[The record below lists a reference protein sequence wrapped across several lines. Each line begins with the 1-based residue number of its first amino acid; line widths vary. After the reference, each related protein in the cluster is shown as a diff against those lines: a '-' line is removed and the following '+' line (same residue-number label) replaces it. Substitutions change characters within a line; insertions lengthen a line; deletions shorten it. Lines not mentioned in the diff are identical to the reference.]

1 MKVINLK
8 TLSTLLVG
16 LTSIASI
23 VVVPVSLTPSLSNLV
38 GVEGEVQ
45 NPDIPTNI
53 EMYDEKNKIYFN
65 GEGKIL
71 RYDGNATTL
80 EIPEYLES
88 QEYGKIQVKKIAA
101 KAFYNS
107 NFTQLIL
114 PNSITEIGDYA
125 FFSSRLTELTLPS
138 SLIRIGAGAF
148 INCPELTSLIIP
160 DSVTE
165 IGDSAFIRSVLTEL
179 TLSNSLVKIGT
190 NAFLFSK
197 LTELV
202 IPNSVTE
209 IGDSAF
215 YDILD
220 TKVQLPTNCKYYSN
234 TFPETCLIEGGSK
247 LTF

>member
-1 MKVINLK
+1 MKTINLK
-8 TLSTLLVG
+8 ILSALLMG
-16 LTSIASI
+16 FTSIAS
-23 VVVPVSLTPSLSNLV
+23 VVLVPVLLTPSLSNL
-38 GVEGEVQ
+38 GGGEVQ

-53 EMYDEKNKIYFN
+53 EMYDEKNQIYFN

-88 QEYGKIQVKKIAA
+88 PEYGKIQVKKIAA
-101 KAFYNS
+101 NAFYNS
-107 NFTQLIL
+107 KFTQLIL
-114 PNSITEIGDYA
+114 PNSITEIGDKA
-125 FFSSRLTELTLPS
+125 FFSSRLIELTLPS
-138 SLIRIGAGAF
+138 SLIRIGTSAF

-165 IGDSAFIRSVLTEL
+165 IGDSAFLRSPLTKL

-202 IPNSVTE
+202 IPDSVTE
-209 IGDSAF
+209 IGDAAF
-215 YDILD
+215 LDILD
-220 TKVQLPTNCKYYSN
+220 TEVQLPTNCKYYSN
-234 TFPETCLIEGGSK
+234 TFPSTCSIKGGSK

>member
-1 MKVINLK
+1 MKAINLK
-8 TLSTLLVG
+8 ILSGLLIG
-16 LTSIASI
+16 LISTASI
-23 VVVPVSLTPSLSNLV
+23 VVVPVSLNASISNL
-38 GVEGEVQ
+38 GGGEVQ
-45 NPDIPTNI
+45 NGNIPTDI
-53 EMYDEKNKIYFN
+53 EMYDEKNQIYFN

-88 QEYGKIQVKKIAA
+88 PEYGKIQVKKIAA
-101 KAFYNS
+101 NAFYNFK
-107 NFTQLIL
+107 FTQLIL
-114 PNSITEIGDYA
+114 PNSITEIGDEA

-138 SLIRIGAGAF
+138 SLIRIGTSAF

-165 IGDSAFIRSVLTEL
+165 IGDRAFLRSVLTKL

-190 NAFLFSK
+190 EAFFLSK

-202 IPNSVTE
+202 IPDSVTE
-209 IGDSAF
+209 IGDRAF
-215 YDILD
+215 FDTSDIE
-220 TKVQLPTNCKYYSN
+220 VQLPTNCKYYPN
-234 TFPETCLIEGGSK
+234 TFSPTCLIKGGSK

>member
-8 TLSTLLVG
+8 VLSALLVG
-16 LTSIASI
+16 LTSIGSI
-23 VVVPVSLTPSLSNLV
+23 VVVPVSLTPSLSNL
-38 GVEGEVQ
+38 GGGEVQ
-45 NPDIPTNI
+45 NPDIPIDI
-53 EMYDEKNKIYFN
+53 EMYDEKNQIYFN

-88 QEYGKIQVKKIAA
+88 PEYGKIQVKKIAA
-101 KAFYNS
+101 NAFYNS
-107 NFTQLIL
+107 KFTKLIL
-114 PNSITEIGDYA
+114 PNSITEIGDFA
-125 FFSSRLTELTLPS
+125 FSSSRLTELNLPS
-138 SLIRIGAGAF
+138 SLIRIGIRAF
-148 INCPELTSLIIP
+148 GSCVELTSLIIP

-165 IGDSAFIRSVLTEL
+165 IDDEAFIRSPLNKL

-197 LTELV
+197 LTDLV

-215 YDILD
+215 LDILD
-220 TKVQLPTNCKYYSN
+220 TEVQLPTNCKYYSN
-234 TFPETCLIEGGSK
+234 TFPKTCSIKGGSK

>member
-8 TLSTLLVG
+8 TLSALLVG

-23 VVVPVSLTPSLSNLV
+23 VIVPVSLNPSLSNLV
-38 GVEGEVQ
+38 GGEGEVQ

-71 RYDGNATTL
+71 RYDGDATSL

-88 QEYGKIQVKKIAA
+88 PEYGKIQVKKIAA

-125 FFSSRLTELTLPS
+125 FFSSLLLTELTLPS
-138 SLIRIGAGAF
+138 SLIRIGISAF
-148 INCPELTSLIIP
+148 ISCAKLTSLIIP
-160 DSVTE
+160 DSQNRVAQRR
-165 IGDSAFIRSVLTEL
+165 IHVR
-179 TLSNSLVKIGT
+179 
-190 NAFLFSK
+190 
-197 LTELV
+197 
-202 IPNSVTE
+202 
-209 IGDSAF
+209 
-215 YDILD
+215 
-220 TKVQLPTNCKYYSN
+220 
-234 TFPETCLIEGGSK
+234 
-247 LTF
+247 

>member
-8 TLSTLLVG
+8 ILSALLVG
-16 LTSIASI
+16 LTSIASV
-23 VVVPVSLTPSLSNLV
+23 VVVPVSLTPSLSNL
-38 GVEGEVQ
+38 GGGEVQ
-45 NPDIPTNI
+45 NPDIPTDI

-71 RYDGNATTL
+71 RYDGNTTTL

-88 QEYGKIQVKKIAA
+88 PEYGQIQVKKIAA
-101 KAFYNS
+101 NAFYNS
-107 NFTQLIL
+107 QFTKLTL
-114 PNSITEIGDYA
+114 PNSITEIGDNA

-148 INCPELTSLIIP
+148 ISCVELTSLIIP

-165 IGDSAFIRSVLTEL
+165 IGDSAFLRSPLNKL

-190 NAFLFSK
+190 KAFFLSK

-202 IPNSVTE
+202 IPDSVTE
-209 IGDSAF
+209 IGDIAF
-215 YDILD
+215 FDILD
-220 TKVQLPTNCKYYSN
+220 TEVQLPTNCKYYSN
-234 TFPETCLIEGGSK
+234 TFPKTCSIKGGTK

>member
-8 TLSTLLVG
+8 ILSALLVG
-16 LTSIASI
+16 LTSIASV
-23 VVVPVSLTPSLSNLV
+23 VVVPVSLTPSLSNL
-38 GVEGEVQ
+38 GGGEVQ
-45 NPDIPTNI
+45 NPDIPTDI

-71 RYDGNATTL
+71 RYDGSATTL

-88 QEYGKIQVKKIAA
+88 PEYGKIQVKKIAA

-125 FFSSRLTELTLPS
+125 FFSSLLLTELTLPS
-138 SLIRIGAGAF
+138 SLIRIGISAF
-148 INCPELTSLIIP
+148 ISCAKLTSLIIP

-165 IGDSAFIRSVLTEL
+165 IGDNAFLRSPLTKL

-190 NAFLFSK
+190 NAFFSSK

-202 IPNSVTE
+202 IPDSVTE
-209 IGDSAF
+209 IGDYAF
-215 YDILD
+215 LDLLD
-220 TKVQLPTNCKYYSN
+220 TEVELPTNCKYYSK
-234 TFPETCLIEGGSK
+234 TFPSTCLIKGGSK

>member
-1 MKVINLK
+1 MKAINLK
-8 TLSTLLVG
+8 TLSALLVG

-23 VVVPVSLTPSLSNLV
+23 VIVPVSLTPSLSNLV
-38 GVEGEVQ
+38 GGEVQ

-53 EMYDEKNKIYFN
+53 EMYDEKNKMYFN

-88 QEYGKIQVKKIAA
+88 PEYGKIQVKKIAA

-125 FFSSRLTELTLPS
+125 FFSSLLLTELTLPS
-138 SLIRIGAGAF
+138 SLIRIGISAF
-148 INCPELTSLIIP
+148 ISCAKLTSLIVP

-165 IGDSAFIRSVLTEL
+165 IGDNAFLRSPLTKL

-190 NAFLFSK
+190 NAFFSSK

-202 IPNSVTE
+202 IPDSVTE
-209 IGDSAF
+209 IGDYAF
-215 YDILD
+215 LDILD
-220 TKVQLPTNCKYYSN
+220 TEVQLPTNCKYYSN
-234 TFPETCLIEGGSK
+234 TFPSTCLIKGGSK

>member
-8 TLSTLLVG
+8 VLSALLVG
-16 LTSIASI
+16 LTSIGSI
-23 VVVPVSLTPSLSNLV
+23 VVVPVSLTPSLSNL
-38 GVEGEVQ
+38 GGGEVQ
-45 NPDIPTNI
+45 NPDIPTDI
-53 EMYDEKNKIYFN
+53 EMYDEKNQIYFN

-88 QEYGKIQVKKIAA
+88 PEYGKIQVKKIAA
-101 KAFYNS
+101 NAFYNS
-107 NFTQLIL
+107 KFTKLIL
-114 PNSITEIGDYA
+114 PNSITEIGDFA
-125 FFSSRLTELTLPS
+125 FSSSRLTELNLPS
-138 SLIRIGAGAF
+138 SLIRIGIRAF
-148 INCPELTSLIIP
+148 GSCVELTSLIIP

-165 IGDSAFIRSVLTEL
+165 IGDDAFIRSPLNKL

-197 LTELV
+197 LTDLV

-215 YDILD
+215 FDILD
-220 TKVQLPTNCKYYSN
+220 TEVQLPTNCKYYSN
-234 TFPETCLIEGGSK
+234 TFPENCSIKGGSK